1 MRYIHSEEALTIPDN
16 GKLDNDFILPIALG
30 MHASPKLGQ
39 HASPRLM
46 LPDVDIEMSN
56 LQLYSQGHHKIE
68 ADHCGGSSRYAPSRA
83 AE

>member
-16 GKLDNDFILPIALG
+16 GKLDNDLILAIALG
-30 MHASPKLGQ
+30 MHRQ
-39 HASPRLM
+39 NWDNTPRLM
-46 LPDVDIEMSN
+46 LPDIDIEMSN

-68 ADHCGGSSRYAPSRA
+68 TDHCGGSARYAPSRA